1 MLTLTENAQTAV
13 KSIVSNGPEAETAG
27 LRIHGSEDPASGFAL
42 SVVPA
47 PESSDTIVDESGARV
62 FLDAGAAAALD
73 GQVLDAQVDTE
84 GGVRF
89 GLSAQV

>member
-13 KSIVSNGPEAETAG
+13 KSIVSNNPGAETAG
-27 LRIHGSEDPASGFAL
+27 LRIHGSDDPASGFAL
-42 SVVPA
+42 SVVTS
-47 PESSDTIVDESGARV
+47 PEDADTVVDESGARV

-73 GQVLDAQVDTE
+73 DQVLDAQVDTE

-89 GLSAQV
+89 GLTAQV

>member
-27 LRIHGSEDPASGFAL
+27 LRIHGGENPASGFAL
-42 SVVPA
+42 SVVTS
-47 PESSDTIVDESGARV
+47 PEEADTVVDESGARV
-62 FLDAGAAAALD
+62 FLDEGAAVALD
-73 GQVLDAQVDTE
+73 DQVLDAQVDDA

-89 GLSAQV
+89 GLTAQV

>member
-27 LRIHGSEDPASGFAL
+27 LRIHGGDDATAGFAL
-42 SVVPA
+42 SVVAA
-47 PESSDTIVDESGARV
+47 PEEADTVVDDAGARV
-62 FLDAGAAAALD
+62 FLDEGAAVALD
-73 GQVLDAQVDTE
+73 DQVLDAQVDDT

-89 GLSAQV
+89 GLTAQV

>member
-13 KSIVSNGPEAETAG
+13 KSIVANGPEAETSG
-27 LRIHGSEDPASGFAL
+27 LRIHGADDPASGFAL
-42 SVVPA
+42 SVVTA
-47 PESSDTIVDESGARV
+47 PESTDTVVDESGARV

-73 GQVLDAQVDTE
+73 DQVLDAQVDTE

-89 GLSAQV
+89 GLTAQA